1 MSSTRTICKLFAVL
15 LLTVILSATAVLVA
29 TASAAGATPVLS
41 VADYKVVPYLTAS
54 GQAASS
60 PLMPGDSGTV
70 AVTITNTL
78 KASTTNTTVH
88 SDTIT
93 SNYFDSTHQTPGTVQ
108 TMADQ
113 KTSVEG
119 SSEALIVE
127 SVSLIAGGPVE
138 VTTGPYLNTGRLGT
152 GDSARFE
159 FGIKADSA
167 APDGTYELTLKVR
180 TSDDDVYLNYP
191 IRVQVDHTEPRLI
204 VSKYAEAFN
213 TSANEMSLDVAN
225 PRKNSIEA
233 VSIEASG
240 NEFVFEPQEFF
251 VGTLAAGDTY
261 TADFRVGSRQST
273 YTTSPR
279 FTMVYKNGDNWHS
292 TTPVTAVAHAYP
304 EEKGYWENVWD
315 NWWPYIVA
323 GVLCLLALA
332 FFVRVVAPKLQ
343 QKRGH

>member
-1 MSSTRTICKLFAVL
+1 M
-15 LLTVILSATAVLVA
+15 
-29 TASAAGATPVLS
+29 PVLS

-54 GQAASS
+54 GQTASS
-60 PLMPGDSGTV
+60 PLMPGDSGAV
-70 AVTITNTL
+70 AVTIANTV
-78 KASTTNTTVH
+78 KASATTNTTVH

-108 TMADQ
+108 TMTDQ
-113 KTSVEG
+113 KTSADG
-119 SSEALIVE
+119 SSEAMTIE
-127 SVSLIAGGPVE
+127 SVSLIANGPIQ

-159 FGIKADSA
+159 FGIKADSS
-167 APDGTYELTLKVR
+167 APDGTYELTLQVK
-180 TSDDDVYLNYP
+180 TSDDGVYLNYP

-225 PRKNSIEA
+225 PRKAAIEA
-233 VSIEASG
+233 VSVEASG
-240 NEFVFEPQEFF
+240 AEFVFEPQEFF

-261 TADFRVGSRQST
+261 TADFRVGVDFPAGRRDNT
-273 YTTSPR
+273 YTTSPQ
-279 FTMVYKNGDNWHS
+279 FTMIYRNGDNWHRTS
-292 TTPVTAVAHAYP
+292 PVTAVAHTYP
-304 EEKGYWENVWD
+304 EDKGYWENIWD

-323 GVLCLLALA
+323 GVLCLLALV
-332 FFVRVVAPKLQ
+332 FFVRVIVPKLQ